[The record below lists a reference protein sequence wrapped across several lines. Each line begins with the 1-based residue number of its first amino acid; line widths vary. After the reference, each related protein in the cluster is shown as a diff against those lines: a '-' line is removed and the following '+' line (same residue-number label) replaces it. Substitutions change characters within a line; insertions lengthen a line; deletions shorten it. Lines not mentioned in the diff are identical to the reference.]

1 MPLIKLPGVKA
12 YVSKGKVYAYHRAA
26 GQRLTKPYGSP
37 EFFIELAAIRARHA
51 QADTTAKQLPGTWGA
66 LVAEYRG
73 NPKFLEELKPRTRK
87 DYNVVLDWLA
97 NLDPMPLRQW
107 SRGFVTGLRDK
118 AHKKKGRRFANYVL
132 AVVSVVFSYGFER
145 ELVDHH
151 PAQRIKKVR
160 RPREMARANRP
171 WRNEEWEVVVSAAA
185 PHLLAPILLCGVLGW
200 REGEAISRPRID
212 YDRELRSIGR
222 VSSKNGKW
230 VATKTPRIVAD
241 AIEAL
246 FPHDATTLLVN
257 SRKVPWTQSGF
268 RASFFRMMRD
278 LEQLGV
284 VADGLTIHG
293 LRHTCATR
301 LREMGYDLRTI
312 ADMLGQE
319 TEGMAGH
326 YANEADLKGKLDGVI
341 DRLDKEL
348 G

>member
-1 MPLIKLPGVKA
+1 
-12 YVSKGKVYAYHRAA
+12 
-26 GQRLTKPYGSP
+26 
-37 EFFIELAAIRARHA
+37 
-51 QADTTAKQLPGTWGA
+51 
-66 LVAEYRG
+66 
-73 NPKFLEELKPRTRK
+73 
-87 DYNVVLDWLA
+87 
-97 NLDPMPLRQW
+97 
-107 SRGFVTGLRDK
+107 
-118 AHKKKGRRFANYVL
+118 VL

-160 RPREMARANRP
+160 RPREAARANRP
-171 WRNEEWEVVVSAAA
+171 WKNEEWEVVVSVAA
-185 PHLLAPILLCGVLGW
+185 PHLLVPILLCGVLGW
-200 REGEAISRPRID
+200 REGEAISRPRTD

-230 VATKTPRIVAD
+230 AGTKTPRIVAD

-246 FPHDATTLLVN
+246 FPHDATTLLLN

-278 LEQLGV
+278 LKQLGV
-284 VADGLTIHG
+284 VEDGLTIHG

-326 YANEADLKGKLDGVI
+326 YAKEADLKRKLDGVI